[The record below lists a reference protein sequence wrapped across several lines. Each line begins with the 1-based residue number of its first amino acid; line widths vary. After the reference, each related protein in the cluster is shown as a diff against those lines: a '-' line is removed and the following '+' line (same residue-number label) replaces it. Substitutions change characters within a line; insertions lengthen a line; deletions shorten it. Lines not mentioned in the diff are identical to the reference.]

1 MNFIIENLKKIRH
14 FKIMLSIFSA
24 VVIFAIL
31 FIFAQ
36 IPKPSFKNTISNKV
50 KKEKFRIIV
59 SEKKPTETQ
68 DIIVPEEKIATV
80 TPVIPVKNSTNFI
93 VCIDPGHQKRGDSS
107 LEPIAPGSSKTK
119 PKVAGGATGVATRTP
134 EYEITLKI
142 SLVLKNILES
152 KKIKVVMT
160 RTTNDINV
168 SNIER
173 AQIANKAKANLFVRI
188 HADGNTDSGVN
199 GISTLYPAN
208 NSLSSSIFNESK
220 KAAELIQEAL
230 IKNTGRNDRGA
241 KQRSDLSGFNW
252 SKVPVILVESG
263 FLSNREEDLKL
274 NTSEEQK
281 QIAQG
286 IADGI
291 IEFMNLR

>member
-1 MNFIIENLKKIRH
+1 MNFIVKNLKNIRNSKI
-14 FKIMLSIFSA
+14 FLPIFFA
-24 VVIFAIL
+24 LIFFAIL

-36 IPKPSFKNTISNKV
+36 SPKPSSKSSSSSKV

-59 SEKKPTETQ
+59 SEKKPADTQ
-68 DIIVPEEKIATV
+68 DIIVPEEKIATAA
-80 TPVIPVKNSTNFI
+80 PVIPVNNSTNFV
-93 VCIDPGHQKRGDSS
+93 VCIDPGHQRKGDLS

-119 PKVAGGATGVATRTP
+119 PKVTGGATGVVTRTP

-160 RTTNDINV
+160 RNVNDVNV

-188 HADGNTDSGVN
+188 HADGNTDSSVN
-199 GISTLYPAN
+199 GISTLYPAKS
-208 NSLSSSIFNESK
+208 SLSSSIFSESK
-220 KAAELIQEAL
+220 KAAELIQAAV
-230 IKNTGRNDRGA
+230 IKSTKRYNRGA

-263 FLSNREEDLKL
+263 FLSNRVEDLKL
-274 NTSEEQK
+274 SSSEEQK
-281 QIAQG
+281 RIAQG
-286 IADGI
+286 MADGI
-291 IEFMNLR
+291 FEFMNLR